1 MEFQLALKYLV
12 ILSCFLGFL
21 HLFVRNAHRFGL
33 SDKPNFRSS
42 HDYPVVRGGGF
53 VFGLG
58 WLIVSAIEGS
68 FFNAFN
74 LGLLLLMII
83 GLWDDINGLSSFIR
97 LFIQF
102 VSVFLM
108 AYFFDLFNIYGIA
121 WACILILMI
130 TYLINVFNFMDG
142 INGILGLNALTV
154 FYLFF
159 KSGLIEFNTV
169 SAYFV
174 LFLSLISFLFFNFR
188 IKAKVFSGDVGSL
201 SVSFLLIGGLLHLY
215 TTFNPVMNGF
225 MFSAY
230 LLIPVSIFMIDSLTT
245 ILHRLMHRENIFQSH
260 RFHLYQIITPTY
272 TNHHLL
278 VSLIYAFF
286 QLAFTYFISVL
297 TDIRYVILSFL
308 FLFFLFFLL
317 RIVLLRRS
325 SQLTG
330 R

>member
-12 ILSCFLGFL
+12 ILSFFLGFL
-21 HLFVRNAHRFGL
+21 HLFVRNAHRFGF

-42 HDYPVVRGGGF
+42 HDYPVVRGGGII
-53 VFGLG
+53 FGLG
-58 WLIVSAIEGS
+58 WLIASAIEGS
-68 FFNAFN
+68 GFNSFN

-83 GLWDDINGLSSFIR
+83 GLWDDIKGLSSFIR

-108 AYFFDLFNIYGIA
+108 AYFFDLFSIYGIA

-142 INGILGLNALTV
+142 INGILGLYALTV

-159 KSGLIEFNTV
+159 KSGLIELNSV

-174 LFLSLISFLFFNFR
+174 LFLSLITFLYFNFR
-188 IKAKVFSGDVGSL
+188 QKAKVFSGDVGSL
-201 SVSFLLIGGLLHLY
+201 SVSFLLMGGLLHLY
-215 TTFNPVMNGF
+215 TNINPVLDGF
-225 MFSAY
+225 ELSVY
-230 LLIPVSIFMIDSLTT
+230 LLLPISIFMMDSITT
-245 ILHRLMHRENIFQSH
+245 ILHRLYRRENIFQSH
-260 RFHLYQIITPTY
+260 RFHLYQIITPAFTK
-272 TNHHLL
+272 HHLW
-278 VSLIYAFF
+278 VSFAYALS
-286 QLAFTYFISVL
+286 QLAFTYFITAL
-297 TDIRYVILSFL
+297 TDSRYLILSFL
-308 FLFFLFFLL
+308 FLFFIFFLL